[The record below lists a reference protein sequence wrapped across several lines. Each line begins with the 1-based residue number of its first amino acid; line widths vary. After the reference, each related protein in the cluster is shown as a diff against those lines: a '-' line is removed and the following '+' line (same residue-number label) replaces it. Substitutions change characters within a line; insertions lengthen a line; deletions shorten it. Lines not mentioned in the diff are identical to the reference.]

1 MEKGKILVGNAGR
14 VKRLRRTQRR
24 CVSFRHEGDKLYIG
38 DMPQLIVDLKT
49 QNNCIVYQGGTIAYH
64 RDIELSNDLLMGKR
78 KNVLDTAINY
88 YYTQACQVVK
98 GKQIADS
105 YRCMRIKDLEKK

>member
-1 MEKGKILVGNAGR
+1 MEKGKILIGNAGR
-14 VKRLRRTQRR
+14 VKSLRRMQRR
-24 CVSFRHEGDKLYIG
+24 CVSF
-38 DMPQLIVDLKT
+38 
-49 QNNCIVYQGGTIAYH
+49 H

-105 YRCMRIKDLEKK
+105 YRRMRTKDLEKK